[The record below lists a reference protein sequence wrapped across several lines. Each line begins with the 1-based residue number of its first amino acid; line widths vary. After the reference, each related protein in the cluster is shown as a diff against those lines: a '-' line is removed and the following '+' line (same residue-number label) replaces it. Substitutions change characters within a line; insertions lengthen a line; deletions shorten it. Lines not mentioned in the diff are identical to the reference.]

1 MQWLPDRFGIVIDTA
16 VLSAGFECRRPSE
29 MSSTARI
36 LSILNPY
43 VDMLKESFVFM
54 FISSFMALFPVANP
68 VGSGFIVNGFLSG
81 LTAVERKTVIRK
93 IVINYLL
100 VGIGSL
106 AIGHFILSMFG
117 LSLPVI
123 ELGGGLLIC
132 KTALQWL
139 SDSDTSFGSEPDKTV
154 NPINLSTLNPKI
166 FYPLTFPISIGP
178 GTISV
183 IFTLMA
189 SASIRGNLMKSF
201 INYAIIAFVIFLMC
215 LILYF
220 FLSQGPKIV
229 NKLGSN
235 GSMIINKMIA
245 FFTFCVGIQIVVQ
258 GVAKIFHLGVL

>member
-1 MQWLPDRFGIVIDTA
+1 
-16 VLSAGFECRRPSE
+16 
-29 MSSTARI
+29 
-36 LSILNPY
+36 
-43 VDMLKESFVFM
+43 M

-81 LTAVERKTVIRK
+81 LSPAERKAVIRR
-93 IVINYLL
+93 IVIDYLL

-106 AIGHFILSMFG
+106 AIGHFILSLFG

-139 SDSDTSFGSEPDKTV
+139 SDSDSSLGNRQGKTV
-154 NPINLSTLNPKI
+154 TPITLSTLNPQI

-189 SASIRGNLMKSF
+189 SASVRGDLMRSF
-201 INYAIIAFVIFLMC
+201 INYAIIAVVIVLMC

-220 FLSQGPKIV
+220 FLAQGPKIV
-229 NKLGSN
+229 NKLGN
-235 GSMIINKMIA
+235 TGSIIINKMIA

-258 GVAKIFHLGVL
+258 GVAKIFHLSVM